1 MTVADP
7 GIVPAPSPLPP
18 TAPARG
24 RTRSL
29 LADPRA
35 VVGGLLAA
43 AVVVLAIV
51 GPALAPFPPDAFV
64 GKVFQRP
71 SAAYPLGTDVLG
83 RDVLSRLLVGG
94 GVFMAEGVIAAVAGV
109 GTGVLLGILVGV
121 AGRRTSA
128 TLLFLSD
135 GVMVIPQI
143 LLVLTILAAFGA
155 NAVTLTIAVAVAQV
169 TYTARVVSAA
179 TRRVTGEDYYR
190 SARAIGSRG
199 LVLIGTEVL
208 PNVIG
213 VVLVEFGVRLS
224 VCFVALASLS
234 YLGFSGGSAEWGA
247 MVHDNQGGIAVNPA
261 AVLAPVAVIAVFLIG
276 VNLVRDAVAR
286 RLAQRSAL

>member
-1 MTVADP
+1 MTLTDAGLAPTPPNVP
-7 GIVPAPSPLPP
+7 GSPPHS
-18 TAPARG
+18 A
-24 RTRSL
+24 TRSRRVG
-29 LADPRA
+29 ARA
-35 VVGGLLAA
+35 VVGALLALA
-43 AVVVLAIV
+43 VLVLAVV
-51 GPALAPFPPDAFV
+51 GPLLAPENPSAFV
-64 GKVFQRP
+64 GRIYEKP
-71 SAAYPLGTDVLG
+71 SSAHPLGTDVLG

-94 GVFMAEGVIAAVAGV
+94 GDYMAEGMIAAVLGV
-109 GTGVLLGILVGV
+109 GIGALLGIAIGI
-121 AGRRTSA
+121 AGRRSA
-128 TLLFLSD
+128 AILLFLSD

-155 NAVTLTIAVAVAQV
+155 TAVTLTIAVAAAQV

-179 TRRVTGEDYYR
+179 TRRVTGQDYYR

-208 PNVIG
+208 PNVAG

-234 YLGFSGGSAEWGA
+234 YLGFSSGGAEWGG
-247 MVHDNQGGIAVNPA
+247 MVHDNQGGIAVNPWA
-261 AVLAPVAVIAVFLIG
+261 ALAPVAVIAVFLIG

-286 RLAQRSAL
+286 RMARMSAL

>member
-1 MTVADP
+1 MTLADP
-7 GIVPAPSPLPP
+7 ELVPAPTPAVPP
-18 TAPARG
+18 TLRPSRPLW
-24 RTRSL
+24 S
-29 LADPRA
+29 DPRA
-35 VVGGLLAA
+35 LVGGVLAALVVLLAIA
-43 AVVVLAIV
+43 
-51 GPALAPFPPDAFV
+51 GPLLAPEAPDAFV
-64 GKVFQRP
+64 GRVFQTP
-71 SAAYPLGTDVLG
+71 SAAHPLGTDVLG

-94 GVFMAEGVIAAVAGV
+94 GAFMAEGVIAAVAGV
-109 GTGVLLGILVGV
+109 GIGVVLGIVIGIT
-121 AGRRTSA
+121 GRRTSA
-128 TLLFLSD
+128 VLLFLSD

-155 NAVTLTIAVAVAQV
+155 NATTLTIAVAAAQV

-190 SARAIGSRG
+190 SARAMGSRG

-208 PNVIG
+208 PNVLG

-234 YLGFSGGSAEWGA
+234 YLGFSSGSAEWGA
-247 MVHDNQGGIAVNPA
+247 MVHDNQGGIAVNA
-261 AVLAPVAVIAVFLIG
+261 AAALAPVVVIAVFLIG

-286 RLAQRSAL
+286 RMAQRSAL